1 MAFSY
6 TVFFI
11 DMSSVRWRSTAD
23 VANPRPREV
32 GGACRRQVLAGAR
45 TQETVGGPNGAQRS
59 EFRRTA
65 PPDNNDIVLSQCF
78 PAMSYVSVVGR
89 ACMALTM
96 LQGHLMWQ
104 RMPFTWWFCHTN
116 MPQTHLHDHVA
127 YPARGILQSSSRGE
141 FHHKR
146 LRSYVLTC
154 FHRKRLRSYVLTC
167 FHQSGRRH
175 GPLCNTLIIKHRLF

>member
-45 TQETVGGPNGAQRS
+45 TPETVGGSNGAQRS

-65 PPDNNDIVLSQCF
+65 LPDNKRYRDQQMI
-78 PAMSYVSVVGR
+78 PDMSYKSPQR
-89 ACMALTM
+89 KTLY
-96 LQGHLMWQ
+96 GHNNLIDLFGAAIQ
-104 RMPFTWWFCHTN
+104 FSDRLSIPAKTLFTYNSNEDF
-116 MPQTHLHDHVA
+116 
-127 YPARGILQSSSRGE
+127 
-141 FHHKR
+141 
-146 LRSYVLTC
+146 
-154 FHRKRLRSYVLTC
+154 
-167 FHQSGRRH
+167 SGRI
-175 GPLCNTLIIKHRLF
+175 LLKAASRLDITSS